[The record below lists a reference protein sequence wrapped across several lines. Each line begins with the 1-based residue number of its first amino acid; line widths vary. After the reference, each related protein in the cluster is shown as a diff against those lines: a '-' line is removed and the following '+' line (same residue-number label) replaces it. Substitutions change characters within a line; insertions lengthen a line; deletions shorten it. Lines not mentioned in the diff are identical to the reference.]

1 MRKDKIFDNNFDS
14 PDFEFLSN
22 FKFDLDPGYK
32 DNRVEEEKIHV
43 EMLSRDIHELIEVS
57 RFNVFNQ
64 VDDQGK
70 TTKLKKVDINE
81 VYGYI
86 IDEISKNYTLID
98 IFSEMCVYFDIN
110 PSKFYNSLS
119 NAYKEALVSELDK
132 KTGILD
138 KKNIKKLF

>member
-14 PDFEFLSN
+14 PEFEFLSN
-22 FKFDLDPGYK
+22 FTFDLDPSYR

-43 EMLSRDIHELIEVS
+43 QMLSRDIHELIEVS

-86 IDEISKNYTLID
+86 IDEIAKNYTLID

-110 PSKFYNSLS
+110 PSKFYSSLS
-119 NAYKEALVSELDK
+119 NAYKERLVSELDK
-132 KTGILD
+132 KTNILD

>member
-14 PDFEFLSN
+14 PEFEFLSN
-22 FKFDLDPGYK
+22 FTFDLDPSYR

-43 EMLSRDIHELIEVS
+43 QMLSRDIHELVEVS

-86 IDEISKNYTLID
+86 IDEIAKNYTLID

-119 NAYKEALVSELDK
+119 NAYKEELVAELDK
-132 KTGILD
+132 KTNILD

>member
-14 PDFEFLSN
+14 PEFEFLSN
-22 FKFDLDPGYK
+22 FTFDLDPSYR
-32 DNRVEEEKIHV
+32 DNRAEEEKIHV
-43 EMLSRDIHELIEVS
+43 EMLARDIHELIEVS
-57 RFNVFNQ
+57 RFKIFNV
-64 VDDQGK
+64 VDEQGK

-86 IDEISKNYTLID
+86 VDEISKNYTLID

-110 PSKFYNSLS
+110 PSKFYSSLS
-119 NAYKEALVSELDK
+119 NAYKEELVAELDR
-132 KTGILD
+132 KTNILD

>member
-14 PDFEFLSN
+14 PEFEVLSN
-22 FKFDLDPGYK
+22 FTFDLDPVYK
-32 DNRVEEEKIHV
+32 DNRSEEEKIHV
-43 EMLSRDIHELIEVS
+43 EMLSRDIHDLVEVS
-57 RFNVFNQ
+57 RFNVFNK
-64 VDDQGK
+64 VDEQGK
-70 TTKLKKVDINE
+70 TSKLKKVDINE

-86 IDEISKNYTLID
+86 IDEISKSYTLID

-119 NAYKEALVSELDK
+119 NAYKEELISELDK
-132 KTGILD
+132 KTNILD

>member
-14 PDFEFLSN
+14 PEFEVLSN
-22 FKFDLDPGYK
+22 FTFDLDPVYK
-32 DNRVEEEKIHV
+32 DNRSEEEKIHV
-43 EMLSRDIHELIEVS
+43 EMLSRDIHDLVEVS
-57 RFNVFNQ
+57 RFNVFNK
-64 VDDQGK
+64 VDEQGK
-70 TTKLKKVDINE
+70 TSKLKKVDINE

-86 IDEISKNYTLID
+86 IDEISKSYTLID

-119 NAYKEALVSELDK
+119 NAYKEELVSELDK
-132 KTGILD
+132 KTNILD

>member
-14 PDFEFLSN
+14 PEFEFLSN
-22 FKFDLDPGYK
+22 FTFDLDPSYR
-32 DNRVEEEKIHV
+32 DNRAEEEKIHV

-57 RFNVFNQ
+57 RFNIFNH

-86 IDEISKNYTLID
+86 VDEISKNYTLID

-110 PSKFYNSLS
+110 PSKVL
-119 NAYKEALVSELDK
+119 
-132 KTGILD
+132 
-138 KKNIKKLF
+138 

>member
-14 PDFEFLSN
+14 PEFEFLSN
-22 FKFDLDPGYK
+22 FTFDLDPSYR

-57 RFNVFNQ
+57 RFNIFNH

-86 IDEISKNYTLID
+86 VDEISKNYTLID

-110 PSKFYNSLS
+110 PSKFYSSLS
-119 NAYKEALVSELDK
+119 NAYKERLVSELDK
-132 KTGILD
+132 KTNILD

>member
-14 PDFEFLSN
+14 PEFEHLSN
-22 FKFDLDPGYK
+22 FTFDLDPVYK
-32 DNRVEEEKIHV
+32 DYRSEEEKIQV
-43 EMLSRDIHELIEVS
+43 EMISRDIHKLIEVS
-57 RFNVFNQ
+57 RFKVFNE
-64 VDDQGK
+64 VDEQGK
-70 TTKLKKVDINE
+70 TSKLKKVDINE

-86 IDEISKNYTLID
+86 IDEIAKDYTLID

-119 NAYKEALVSELDK
+119 NAYKEELVAELDK
-132 KTGILD
+132 KTNILD